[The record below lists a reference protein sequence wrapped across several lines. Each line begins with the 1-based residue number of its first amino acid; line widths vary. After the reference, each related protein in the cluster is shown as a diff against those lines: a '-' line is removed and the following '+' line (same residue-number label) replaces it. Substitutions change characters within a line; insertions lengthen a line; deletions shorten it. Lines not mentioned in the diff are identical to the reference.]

1 VAQYFSLAHSAVV
14 QAAVSEAVVVSAAA
28 GAVLLA
34 AAELAGVGEKI
45 AACSFLCMPLFLLYN
60 GYKRVVMR
68 MHVTFYTKP
77 NCGLCDEAK
86 LMMQLVQ
93 EDFPFTWT
101 EIDIQSDDEIHEKYM
116 LMVPVIE
123 KDGDV
128 LLYGK
133 IGFVDIVE
141 LF

>member
-1 VAQYFSLAHSAVV
+1 
-14 QAAVSEAVVVSAAA
+14 
-28 GAVLLA
+28 
-34 AAELAGVGEKI
+34 
-45 AACSFLCMPLFLLYN
+45 
-60 GYKRVVMR
+60 
-68 MHVTFYTKP
+68 
-77 NCGLCDEAK
+77 
-86 LMMQLVQ
+86 MMQLVQ

-128 LLYGK
+128 LLYGN

>member
-1 VAQYFSLAHSAVV
+1 
-14 QAAVSEAVVVSAAA
+14 
-28 GAVLLA
+28 
-34 AAELAGVGEKI
+34 
-45 AACSFLCMPLFLLYN
+45 
-60 GYKRVVMR
+60 

-77 NCGLCDEAK
+77 NCGLCEEAK

-101 EIDIQSDDEIHEKYM
+101 EIDIQTDDELHEQYM

-123 KDGDV
+123 KNGEV
-128 LLYGK
+128 LLSGN
-133 IGFVDIVE
+133 IGYIELVE

>member
-1 VAQYFSLAHSAVV
+1 
-14 QAAVSEAVVVSAAA
+14 
-28 GAVLLA
+28 
-34 AAELAGVGEKI
+34 
-45 AACSFLCMPLFLLYN
+45 
-60 GYKRVVMR
+60 MR
-68 MHVTFYTKP
+68 MHVKFYTKP

-93 EDFPFTWT
+93 EDFTFTWT

-128 LLYGK
+128 LLYGN

>member
-1 VAQYFSLAHSAVV
+1 M
-14 QAAVSEAVVVSAAA
+14 
-28 GAVLLA
+28 
-34 AAELAGVGEKI
+34 
-45 AACSFLCMPLFLLYN
+45 CMPRFLLYTVI
-60 GYKRVVMR
+60 KRVVIK

-93 EDFPFTWT
+93 EDYPLTWT

-128 LLYGK
+128 LLYGN

-141 LF
+141 LY